1 MWSKDKS
8 TTVVEKID
16 TLIAANVTIEGDVH
30 FSGGIQIDGE
40 IIGNVI
46 AEGDESALV
55 RITDKGRVKGE
66 IRGPNLIING
76 HVIGDV
82 HSTEHVELAA
92 KAIVTGNVHY
102 NLIEMVMGAE
112 VNGSLMHVSDN
123 SSLMHVSDNKPA
135 DKDNTAAAEKSGKP
149 IVDLATIANAS
160 SSDKK
165 GSNKSGSATQ

>member
-1 MWSKDKS
+1 M
-8 TTVVEKID
+8 
-16 TLIAANVTIEGDVH
+16 
-30 FSGGIQIDGE
+30 
-40 IIGNVI
+40 
-46 AEGDESALV
+46 
-55 RITDKGRVKGE
+55 
-66 IRGPNLIING
+66 
-76 HVIGDV
+76 

-123 SSLMHVSDNKPA
+123 KPA
-135 DKDNTAAAEKSGKP
+135 GKDNTADAEKSGKP

>member
-123 SSLMHVSDNKPA
+123 KPA